1 MAWGGEFF
9 SSDIMW
15 WLGDWTRLILHQLPL
30 ARKSL
35 KRGKD
40 ILVSTSWW
48 EVANH
53 IRYGIRFTVRILGGI
68 THYLSLSLSLSPL
81 NVPKTGF
88 PWSIPP
94 DLARLTPSDRYP
106 ELDNNNFSP
115 YSGPF
120 DPNSPKFSNKFP
132 RRGGTLCS
140 GVVLCVRSL
149 AAMILCIP
157 RLQMK
162 LMVIPVGRS
171 LVFSGSQAKI
181 LISRSRMAYCST
193 TSRCGSSRASCA
205 CGKSRACATP
215 VTRPR

>member
-30 ARKSL
+30 PRKSL

-68 THYLSLSLSLSPL
+68 THYLSLSLCLSPL
-81 NVPKTGF
+81 NVPKTEF

-94 DLARLTPSDRYP
+94 DLARLTTSRPVTTIIFCP
-106 ELDNNNFSP
+106 VQGFSTRTP
-115 YSGPF
+115 
-120 DPNSPKFSNKFP
+120 PNSRTSSPE
-132 RRGGTLCS
+132 
-140 GVVLCVRSL
+140 GVALCVR
-149 AAMILCIP
+149 
-157 RLQMK
+157 RLD
-162 LMVIPVGRS
+162 P
-171 LVFSGSQAKI
+171 
-181 LISRSRMAYCST
+181 
-193 TSRCGSSRASCA
+193 
-205 CGKSRACATP
+205 
-215 VTRPR
+215 

>member
-1 MAWGGEFF
+1 MVIPVGRSLVFSGSQAKNISYPTDHRQKIFRTLPQMAWGGEFF

-30 ARKSL
+30 PRKSL

-106 ELDNNNFSP
+106 ELDNNNVFAL
-115 YSGPF
+115 F
-120 DPNSPKFSNKFP
+120 RHFRPKLP
-132 RRGGTLCS
+132 Q
-140 GVVLCVRSL
+140 
-149 AAMILCIP
+149 IP
-157 RLQMK
+157 RQVPPK
-162 LMVIPVGRS
+162 GWYF
-171 LVFSGSQAKI
+171 VFAD
-181 LISRSRMAYCST
+181 
-193 TSRCGSSRASCA
+193 
-205 CGKSRACATP
+205 
-215 VTRPR
+215 

>member
-1 MAWGGEFF
+1 MLKKKFRTLPQMAWGGEFF

-15 WLGDWTRLILHQLPL
+15 WLGDRTRLILHQLPL
-30 ARKSL
+30 PRKSL

-120 DPNSPKFSNKFP
+120 DPDGLG
-132 RRGGTLCS
+132 RGILFRYY
-140 GVVLCVRSL
+140 VVAR
-149 AAMILCIP
+149 
-157 RLQMK
+157 
-162 LMVIPVGRS
+162 
-171 LVFSGSQAKI
+171 
-181 LISRSRMAYCST
+181 
-193 TSRCGSSRASCA
+193 
-205 CGKSRACATP
+205 
-215 VTRPR
+215 

>member
-1 MAWGGEFF
+1 MKLMVMPVGRSLVFSGSQEKNISYPTDHRQKIFRTLPQMAWGGKFF

-30 ARKSL
+30 PRKSL

-53 IRYGIRFTVRILGGI
+53 IRYGIRFTVRILGEI

-115 YSGPF
+115 CSGPF
-120 DPNSPKFSNKFP
+120 DPNSPNSQTSSP
-132 RRGGTLCS
+132 E
-140 GVVLCVRSL
+140 GVVLCVR
-149 AAMILCIP
+149 
-157 RLQMK
+157 RLDHP
-162 LMVIPVGRS
+162 LH
-171 LVFSGSQAKI
+171 
-181 LISRSRMAYCST
+181 
-193 TSRCGSSRASCA
+193 
-205 CGKSRACATP
+205 
-215 VTRPR
+215 